1 MGIQVTVHL
10 VVFSIR
16 DSRLKVLLTKP
27 RGKVRKHRAG
37 ILGIRLSGRESFEDA
52 AKRGLLTKV
61 GSNHVPLEQ
70 LHCSVD
76 PKESGGRRALS
87 VAYYALLPP
96 GRAHGAKQAVWCS
109 VRDLQRLTSV
119 QRRIVEQS
127 LKRLRK
133 QFEHNTAAFKLLGKK
148 FTLPELQ
155 KIYETVLDKKLDKR
169 NFRKKIDSLRVLK
182 PLPEWR
188 RTGRKP
194 ARLYSVVAHR
204 LEKLEGREISSRL

>member
-10 VVFSIR
+10 VVFAIR
-16 DSRLKVLLTKP
+16 DSRLKVLLTRP
-27 RGKVRKHRAG
+27 RGTVRKHRAG
-37 ILGIRLSGRESFEDA
+37 VLGIRLSGRESFEDA
-52 AKRGLLTKV
+52 AKRGLLNQV
-61 GSNHVPLEQ
+61 GANHVPLEQ

-96 GRAHGAKQAVWCS
+96 GRTPGAKEAVWCS
-109 VRDLQRLTSV
+109 VRDLQRLTPV
-119 QRRIVEQS
+119 QRRIVDQA
-127 LKRLRK
+127 LKRLRRK
-133 QFEHNTAAFKLLGKK
+133 FEHNTAALNLLGKK

-155 KIYETVLDKKLDKR
+155 GIYETILDKKLDKR

-182 PLPEWR
+182 PLAEWR

-204 LEKLEGREISSRL
+204 LEKLESREVSSQL